1 VRVQKEQ
8 STGRYYFDAVIPS
21 DLPAGD
27 HRISVQDENGDV
39 QAWTPVTVGGSAP
52 SQAADKSKLTAAV
65 DAAGKL
71 AEKDYTADSW
81 AVFSKAL
88 ADAKAVAGK
97 QDASQAEVDAAVK
110 ALADAQAAL
119 KKVGAS
125 ASKPDNGGNGSAKP
139 SGSSKPADGNKPAAN
154 NGKSESQDDGQ
165 SDLAKTGASVAA
177 VVGVLVLLVVFG
189 AGLRVMKSRR

>member
-1 VRVQKEQ
+1 M
-8 STGRYYFDAVIPS
+8 
-21 DLPAGD
+21 
-27 HRISVQDENGDV
+27 
-39 QAWTPVTVGGSAP
+39 
-52 SQAADKSKLTAAV
+52 
-65 DAAGKL
+65 
-71 AEKDYTADSW
+71 
-81 AVFSKAL
+81 
-88 ADAKAVAGK
+88 
-97 QDASQAEVDAAVK
+97 K

-139 SGSSKPADGNKPAAN
+139 SGSSKPAAN